1 MVHAVQLVVKSHF
14 VSRAS
19 DRENRAGFASDSDVA
34 VREKPA
40 HKVEVPRRYRVLL
53 HNDDYTTMEFVVMVL
68 EEIFH
73 HPHERAVEIMLD
85 VHRKGIGVAGVYP
98 FDIAETKA
106 RKTMELA
113 RRHEYPL
120 RCSVEAE

>member
-1 MVHAVQLVVKSHF
+1 MVESFAV
-14 VSRAS
+14 S
-19 DRENRAGFASDSDVA
+19 DRERKTGLDSDSVVA
-34 VREKPA
+34 VRERPA
-40 HKVEVPRRYRVLL
+40 RKVEVPRRYQVLL

-73 HPHERAVEIMLD
+73 HPHERAVQIMLD
-85 VHRKGIGVAGVYP
+85 VHHKGIGVAGVYP